1 VTPIDPTFLT
11 TGPEWSAGVGAPD
24 VAPGA
29 GAAAPTGGADGGS
42 FGSMLVDQIDKL
54 EGLQNDAA
62 HAARS
67 IADGTAT
74 DPSTAVVAV
83 ERARLAMQLASQ
95 LRTKGIEAFQDV
107 FHTQV

>member
-1 VTPIDPTFLT
+1 VTPIDPTMSL
-11 TGPEWSAGVGAPD
+11 TGPEWSVGVGAPD
-24 VAPGA
+24 VAPGTDAATGA
-29 GAAAPTGGADGGS
+29 GGGGS
-42 FGSMLVDQIDKL
+42 GFGSMLVEQIDKL
-54 EGLQNDAA
+54 ESLQNDAA

-74 DPSTAVVAV
+74 DPSSAVVAV